1 MTTAEVSTQEILDH
15 LIEVCVDSEK
25 RYRSA
30 ANDVG
35 KAKLEQ
41 FFNQQADARKRS
53 ADELAVEHQ
62 RLGGNGDKSGT
73 LGRLVDRAAMDFSV
87 VMSMGDTGVVDWCR
101 EDEEKVIAEYEKA
114 LAHNLLPATR
124 EKIETQLEQSRAT
137 LASLEKVL
145 KAYGSPRS

>member
-1 MTTAEVSTQEILDH
+1 MTTAEILDH

-30 ANDVG
+30 ASDVG

-53 ADELAVEHQ
+53 ADQLAIE
-62 RLGGNGDKSGT
+62 RTRFGGNGDESGT
-73 LGRLVDRAAMDFSV
+73 LGGLVDRAAMDLSV

-114 LAHNLLPATR
+114 LANNFVPATR
-124 EKIETQLEQSRAT
+124 KKIEDQLAQSRAT

-145 KAYGSPRS
+145 KAYGGPRS

>member
-1 MTTAEVSTQEILDH
+1 MTTAETLDR

-53 ADELAVEHQ
+53 ADELNFERQ
-62 RLGGNGDKSGT
+62 RLGGNGEESGT
-73 LGRLVDRAAMDFSV
+73 WSGLADRAAMDLSV

-101 EDEEKVIAEYEKA
+101 EDEQKVIAEYEKA
-114 LAHNLLPATR
+114 LTCNFTPATR
-124 EKIETQLEQSRAT
+124 KTIERQLAQSRST
-137 LASLEKVL
+137 LASFEKVL
-145 KAYGSPRS
+145 NTYGGPRS